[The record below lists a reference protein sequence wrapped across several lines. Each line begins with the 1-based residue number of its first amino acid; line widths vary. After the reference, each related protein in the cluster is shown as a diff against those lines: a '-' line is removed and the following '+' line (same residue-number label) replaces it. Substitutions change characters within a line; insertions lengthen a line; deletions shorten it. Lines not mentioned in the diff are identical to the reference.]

1 MTKDKALEIAIE
13 WMEGLI
19 QYLPFTKEHKATM
32 SRYNKAI
39 TAIKETSAQRTWVGL
54 EGEEIRNLWEE
65 ATKLDRST
73 MTIVTSFARAIEA
86 KLKDKNCTG

>member
-19 QYLPFTKEHKATM
+19 QYLPSTKEHKATM

-39 TAIKETSAQRTWVGL
+39 TAIKETSAQRTWAGL
-54 EGEEIRNLWEE
+54 
-65 ATKLDRST
+65 TKDDIESWKLPDT
-73 MTIVTSFARAIEA
+73 PTVAEFAWFVEA
-86 KLKDKNCTG
+86 KLKDKNCVG